1 MENIKKSTPFYMVY
15 AEGKSSP
22 TYKHTDLAT
31 AQNEAKRLTR
41 ELGVRC
47 YVLSSLCYTNN
58 VKIKLHR
65 PEKVYWFKWVSEEQS
80 QALMDKLKD
89 IAKPEDLPCYMPDR
103 DPKPGDI
110 VFNIGRRILVKS
122 DNDTSVAIVAK
133 MVGYELEI
141 EDDNLP
147 F

>member
-1 MENIKKSTPFYMVY
+1 MVY

-22 TYKHTDLAT
+22 TYKHTEYLA
-31 AQNEAKRLTR
+31 AANEAKRLTR

-47 YVLSSLCYTNN
+47 YVLSSMGFTEE
-58 VKIKLHR
+58 VKFKLNR
-65 PEKVYWFKWVSEEQS
+65 PEKVYWFRWVSEEHS
-80 QALMDKLKD
+80 RPLMDKLND
-89 IAKPEDLPCYMPDR
+89 LAKRDDLPENMPER
-103 DPKPGDI
+103 EPKSGDI

-133 MVGYELEI
+133 MVGYELVI
-141 EDDNLP
+141 DDNMP

>member
-22 TYKHTDLAT
+22 TYKHTEYLA
-31 AQNEAKRLTR
+31 AANEAKRLTR

-47 YVLSSLCYTNN
+47 YVLSSLGFTED
-58 VKIKLHR
+58 VKIKLFR
-65 PEKVYWFKWVSEEQS
+65 PEKVYWFRWVSEEYS
-80 QALMDKLKD
+80 RPLMDKLND
-89 IAKPEDLPCYMPDR
+89 LAKPDDLPENMPER
-103 DPKPGDI
+103 EPKPGDI

-133 MVGYELEI
+133 MVGYELQI
-141 EDDNLP
+141 DDDNMP

>member
-22 TYKHTDLAT
+22 TYKHTEYLA
-31 AQNEAKRLTR
+31 AANEAKRLTR

-47 YVLSSLCYTNN
+47 YVLSSLGFTEE
-58 VKIKLHR
+58 VKFKLNR
-65 PEKVYWFKWVSEEQS
+65 PGKVYWFRWVSEEYS
-80 QALMDKLKD
+80 RPLMDKLND
-89 IAKPEDLPCYMPDR
+89 LAKPDNLPENMPER

-110 VFNIGRRILVKS
+110 VFNIGRSILVKKE
-122 DNDTSVAIVAK
+122 NEAAFAFLAK
-133 MVGYELEI
+133 MVGYELVI
-141 EDDNLP
+141 DDDNMP